1 MERFV
6 FLYLFFYFA
15 KLEMAMANTNEKKLD
30 TISALLR
37 GLCETY
43 QPRLSADEEIAAGL
57 QRLWRR
63 SMEYR
68 HGSFIMLVVGP
79 VKSGKSTLV
88 NLLAHRY
95 VSPTDKLECT
105 LRPTIISSVEAD
117 AEPAIEI
124 YSSKD
129 ETRKEKDLDLIIDKL
144 RGIID
149 DDAELREHLTKESYP
164 LSDEN
169 IENYIAPSYN
179 RQDNSIITAITT
191 PTGKML
197 RGAEGGKIF
206 LADMPGFDGNRINLS
221 SSLYD
226 AMSRRVDLILF
237 VHSSVSAFNVTSN
250 EYLDKLRQYNGSVPV
265 YLIHNVFDASWW
277 QDPEVRRAEVERQ
290 SKSEYEEIKRKGFNI
305 EPDYVSCINLGMVT
319 DALAGGARPGCE
331 AELEQARREFEA
343 VEDRLYE
350 KITTRIGAQRLER
363 CLERTDKL
371 RDELVRK
378 IWDRTQEL
386 DAKRQDREALRRHIE
401 ELEKAVGLTQAD
413 YDEIIDNIAEDANR
427 ATFKN
432 EAKAMVNKSMSNKE
446 CLALLKEILASFLFD
461 VDDKLTGRLYRRFS
475 DKLRDSQDLLN
486 TRLATPLEPLRALE
500 EVRAQ
505 SEQNI
510 PEDKVKRFMRPSLF
524 PLKPEAVRE
533 AIANMERYLYGDAD
547 NRTIQN
553 LKRMLTA
560 EISRMEKDYVGQIRD
575 RFAERLAPMISP
587 QEEQLLDTLEALQ
600 RQLKDI
606 II

>member
-1 MERFV
+1 
-6 FLYLFFYFA
+6 
-15 KLEMAMANTNEKKLD
+15 MATTNEKKLEA
-30 TISALLR
+30 ISALLK

-43 QPRLSADEEIAAGL
+43 QGRLEGDEEIASGL
-57 QRLWRR
+57 LRLARR

-124 YSSKD
+124 YTSK
-129 ETRKEKDLDLIIDKL
+129 EESRKEKDLDLIIDKL
-144 RGIID
+144 RGIVE
-149 DDAELREHLTKESYP
+149 DDAELREHLTRESYP

-169 IENYIAPSYN
+169 IEAYIAPSYN
-179 RQDNSIITAITT
+179 RQDNSVITAITT
-191 PTGKML
+191 PGSKML
-197 RGAEGGKIF
+197 RGTDSGKIF

-237 VHSSVSAFNVTSN
+237 VHSSVSAFNVTTG
-250 EYLDKLRQYNGSVPV
+250 EYLDKLREYNGSVPV
-265 YLIHNVFDASWW
+265 YLIHNIFDATWW

-319 DALAGGARPGCE
+319 DALRGGARPGCE
-331 AELEQARREFEA
+331 EALEEARREFEL
-343 VEDRLYE
+343 VEDRLFD
-350 KITTRIGAQRLER
+350 KITSRIGSQRLER
-363 CLERTDKL
+363 CLERTDHL
-371 RDELVRK
+371 RDDLVKK
-378 IWDRTQEL
+378 IWARVQEL
-386 DAKRQDREALRRHIE
+386 DARRADRQALEQHIDALDKTLALSQSE
-401 ELEKAVGLTQAD
+401 
-413 YDEIIDNIAEDANR
+413 YDTIIGNISEDADR
-427 ATFKN
+427 SLFKTL
-432 EAKAMVNKSMSNKE
+432 AKSMVNKSMSGKE
-446 CLALLKEILASFLFD
+446 SLALLKEILASFLFD
-461 VDDKLTGRLYRRFS
+461 VDEKLTGRLHRHFS
-475 DKLRDSQDLLN
+475 DKMRDSMDAVNATLGEALPP
-486 TRLATPLEPLRALE
+486 LAPLD
-500 EVRAQ
+500 EVRALT
-505 SEQNI
+505 EQNI
-510 PEDKVKRFMRPSLF
+510 PEDKVRRFIRPSLF

-533 AIANMERYLYGDAD
+533 AVANMEHYFYGDPD

-553 LKRMLTA
+553 LKRMLTS
-560 EISRMEKDYVGQIRD
+560 EIGRMEQNYLAQIRE
-575 RFAERLAPMISP
+575 RFSAPLQRMISP
-587 QEEQLLDTLEALQ
+587 QDEALLDTLEALQ

>member
-1 MERFV
+1 MPS
-6 FLYLFFYFA
+6 
-15 KLEMAMANTNEKKLD
+15 TNEKKLD

-37 GLCETY
+37 GLYETY
-43 QPRLSADEEIAAGL
+43 APQLAADPEIAAGL
-57 QRLWRR
+57 QRLARR
-63 SMEYR
+63 SLEYR

-105 LRPTIISSVEAD
+105 LRPTIISSVEAG
-117 AEPAIEI
+117 AEPSIEI

-129 ETRKEKDLDLIIDKL
+129 ESRKENDLDLIIDKL
-144 RGIID
+144 RGVID

-179 RQDNSIITAITT
+179 RRDNSIITAITT
-191 PTGKML
+191 PGSKML
-197 RGAEGGKIF
+197 RSTDGGKIF
-206 LADMPGFDGNRINLS
+206 LADMPGFDGNQINLS
-221 SSLYD
+221 SALYD
-226 AMSRRVDLILF
+226 AMSKRVDLILF

-250 EYLDKLRQYNGSVPV
+250 EYLDKLREYNGSVPV
-265 YLIHNVFDASWW
+265 YLVHNVFDASWW
-277 QDPEVRRAEVERQ
+277 QDAGVRQAEVERQ

-319 DALAGGARPGCE
+319 DYLAGQVRPGCE

-350 KITTRIGAQRLER
+350 KITTQVGGQRMER

-371 RDELVRK
+371 RDDLVK
-378 IWDRTQEL
+378 LIWARTQEL
-386 DAKRQDREALRRHIE
+386 DAKRRDREILRQHVDG
-401 ELEKAVGLTQAD
+401 LDKTLGLTQTD
-413 YDEIIDNIAEDANR
+413 YDEIIDNISADANR

-461 VDDKLTGRLYRRFS
+461 VDDKLTGRLYRRFG
-475 DKLRDSQDLLN
+475 DKLRDSLDAVNAQLG
-486 TRLATPLEPLRALE
+486 TPLEPFEPLV
-500 EVRAQ
+500 EVRAH
-505 SEQNI
+505 SEGNI
-510 PEDKVKRFMRPSLF
+510 PEHIIKRFMRPALF

-533 AIANMERYLYGDAD
+533 AISNMERYLYGDAD
-547 NRTIQN
+547 SRTIQN
-553 LKRMLTA
+553 LRRMLTA
-560 EISRMEKDYVGQIRD
+560 EISRMESGYLEQIRS
-575 RFAERLAPMISP
+575 RFSARLEPIISP
-587 QEEQLLDTLEALQ
+587 EEEQLLQTLESLLK
-600 RQLKDI
+600 QLKDI

>member
-1 MERFV
+1 MPS
-6 FLYLFFYFA
+6 
-15 KLEMAMANTNEKKLD
+15 TNEKKLD

-37 GLCETY
+37 GLYETY
-43 QPRLSADEEIAAGL
+43 APQLAADPEIAAGL
-57 QRLWRR
+57 QRLARR
-63 SMEYR
+63 SLEYR

-105 LRPTIISSVEAD
+105 LRPTIISSVEAG
-117 AEPAIEI
+117 AEPSIEI

-129 ETRKEKDLDLIIDKL
+129 ESRKENDLDLIIDKL
-144 RGIID
+144 RGVID

-179 RQDNSIITAITT
+179 RRDNSIITAITT
-191 PTGKML
+191 PGSKML
-197 RGAEGGKIF
+197 RSTDGGKIF
-206 LADMPGFDGNRINLS
+206 LADMPGFDGNQINLS
-221 SSLYD
+221 SALYD
-226 AMSRRVDLILF
+226 AMSKRVDLILF

-250 EYLDKLRQYNGSVPV
+250 EYLDKLREYNGSVPV
-265 YLIHNVFDASWW
+265 YLVHNVFDASWW
-277 QDPEVRRAEVERQ
+277 QDAGVRQTEVERQ

-319 DALAGGARPGCE
+319 DYLAGQVRPGCE

-350 KITTRIGAQRLER
+350 KITTQVGGQRMER

-371 RDELVRK
+371 RDDLVK
-378 IWDRTQEL
+378 LIWARTQEL
-386 DAKRQDREALRRHIE
+386 DAKRRDREILRQHVDG
-401 ELEKAVGLTQAD
+401 LDKTLGLTQTD
-413 YDEIIDNIAEDANR
+413 YDEIIDNISADANR

-461 VDDKLTGRLYRRFS
+461 VDDKLTGRLYRRFG
-475 DKLRDSQDLLN
+475 DKLRDSLDAVNAQLG
-486 TRLATPLEPLRALE
+486 TPLEPFEPLV
-500 EVRAQ
+500 EVRAH
-505 SEQNI
+505 SEGNI
-510 PEDKVKRFMRPSLF
+510 PEHIIKRFMRPALF

-533 AIANMERYLYGDAD
+533 AISNMERYLYGDAD
-547 NRTIQN
+547 SRTIQN
-553 LKRMLTA
+553 LRRMLTA
-560 EISRMEKDYVGQIRD
+560 EISRMESGYLEQIRS
-575 RFAERLAPMISP
+575 RFSARLEPIISP
-587 QEEQLLDTLEALQ
+587 EEEQLLQTLESLLK
-600 RQLKDI
+600 QLKDI

>member
-1 MERFV
+1 
-6 FLYLFFYFA
+6 
-15 KLEMAMANTNEKKLD
+15 MANINEKKLD
-30 TISALLR
+30 TISALL
-37 GLCETY
+37 GELTDAFA
-43 QPRLSADEEIAAGL
+43 PRLAGEEEIAAGL
-57 QRLWRR
+57 QRLRRR

-105 LRPTIISSVEAD
+105 LRPTIISSTEAG

-129 ETRKEKDLDLIIDKL
+129 ESRKEKDLDLIIDKL

-149 DDAELREHLTKESYP
+149 DDAELREHLTKETYP

-179 RQDNSIITAITT
+179 RRDSSIITAITT
-191 PTGKML
+191 PAGKML
-197 RGAEGGKIF
+197 RSTDSGKIF

-221 SSLYD
+221 SALYD
-226 AMSRRVDLILF
+226 AMSKRVDLILF

-250 EYLDKLRQYNGSVPV
+250 EYLDKLREYNGSVPV
-265 YLIHNVFDASWW
+265 YLIHNIFDATWW

-290 SKSEYEEIKRKGFNI
+290 SKTEYEEIKRKGFNI
-305 EPDYVSCINLGMVT
+305 EPDYVSCVNLGMVT
-319 DALAGGARPGCE
+319 DCLRGGARPGCE
-331 AELEQARREFEA
+331 ESLEQARREFEA

-350 KITTRIGAQRLER
+350 KITTRIGAQRMER

-371 RDELVRK
+371 RDDLVKK
-378 IWDRTQEL
+378 IWARTQEL
-386 DAKRQDREALRRHIE
+386 DAKRRDREVLRQH
-401 ELEKAVGLTQAD
+401 LEGLDKWICLSQAES
-413 YDEIIDNIAEDANR
+413 DEIVSNISDDANR

-432 EAKAMVNKSMSNKE
+432 EAKSLVNRSMSKKE
-446 CLALLKEILASFLFD
+446 ALTLLKEILASFLFD
-461 VDDKLTGRLYRRFS
+461 VDEKLTKRLWRHFG
-475 DKLRDSQDLLN
+475 DKLRDSAEQVN
-486 TRLATPLEPLRALE
+486 ARLGAPLEPFAPLE
-500 EVRAQ
+500 EVRAE
-505 SEQNI
+505 SRKNI
-510 PEDKVKRFMRPSLF
+510 YEDRVRQFMLNALF
-524 PLKPEAVRE
+524 SLKPEAVRTS
-533 AIANMERYLYGDAD
+533 IANMERYFYGDPD
-547 NRTIQN
+547 NPTIQN

-560 EISRMEKDYVGQIRD
+560 EMERMEQNYLQQIRA
-575 RFAERLAPMISP
+575 RFAERMDQTISP
-587 QEEQLLDTLEALQ
+587 QEEALLDTLESLQ
-600 RQLKDI
+600 KQLKDI

>member
-1 MERFV
+1 MTDF
-6 FLYLFFYFA
+6 
-15 KLEMAMANTNEKKLD
+15 NEKKLD
-30 TISALLR
+30 TISALLKE
-37 GLCETY
+37 LY
-43 QPRLSADEEIAAGL
+43 DSYAPRLAGDEEIAAGL
-57 QRLWRR
+57 QRLARR
-63 SMEYR
+63 SLEYR

-105 LRPTIISSVEAD
+105 LRPTIISGLEAGD
-117 AEPAIEI
+117 EPTISI

-129 ETRKEKDLDLIIDKL
+129 ESRKEKDLDLIIDKL
-144 RGIID
+144 RGVID
-149 DDAELREHLTKESYP
+149 DEAELREHLTRESYP

-169 IENYIAPSYN
+169 IETYIAPSYN

-191 PTGKML
+191 PAGKML
-197 RGAEGGKIF
+197 RSTDGGKIF

-221 SSLYD
+221 SALYD
-226 AMSRRVDLILF
+226 AMSKRVDLILF

-250 EYLDKLRQYNGSVPV
+250 EYLDKLREYNGSVPV
-265 YLIHNVFDASWW
+265 YLVHNIFDATWW

-290 SKSEYEEIKRKGFNI
+290 SKAEYEEIKRKGFNI
-305 EPDYVSCINLGMVT
+305 EPDYVSCLNLGMVT
-319 DALAGGARPGCE
+319 DYLAGRVRPGCE
-331 AELEQARREFEA
+331 AELEQAAREFEA

-350 KITTRIGAQRLER
+350 KITTQVGGQRMER

-371 RDELVRK
+371 RDDLVK
-378 IWDRTQEL
+378 MIWTRTLEL
-386 DAKRQDREALRRHIE
+386 DAKRRDRETLREH
-401 ELEKAVGLTQAD
+401 LAGLDKAVGLTQAD
-413 YDEIIDNIAEDANR
+413 YDEIIDNISEDANR

-475 DKLRDSQDLLN
+475 DRMRESVEAVNAQLG
-486 TRLATPLEPLRALE
+486 TPLEPFAPLE
-500 EVRAQ
+500 EVRAH
-505 SEQNI
+505 SEENI

-524 PLKPEAVRE
+524 PLKPESVRE

-547 NRTIQN
+547 SRSIQN

-560 EISRMEKDYVGQIRD
+560 EINRMEADYIGQIRS
-575 RFAERLAPMISP
+575 RFSACLEPLISP
-587 QEEQLLDTLEALQ
+587 EEEQLLTTLEALLK
-600 RQLKDI
+600 QLKDI

>member
-1 MERFV
+1 
-6 FLYLFFYFA
+6 
-15 KLEMAMANTNEKKLD
+15 MANTNEKKLD
-30 TISALLR
+30 TISALLK
-37 GLCETY
+37 GLQDTY
-43 QPRLSADEEIAAGL
+43 APRLAGEEEIAAGL
-57 QRLWRR
+57 KRLWRR

-88 NLLAHRY
+88 NLLAHKY

-169 IENYIAPSYN
+169 IETYIAPSYN
-179 RQDNSIITAITT
+179 RRDNSIITAITT
-191 PTGKML
+191 PGSKML
-197 RGAEGGKIF
+197 RGTDNGKIF

-221 SSLYD
+221 NALYD
-226 AMSRRVDLILF
+226 AMSKRVDLILF

-250 EYLDKLRQYNGSVPV
+250 EYLDKLREYNGSVPV
-265 YLIHNVFDASWW
+265 YLIHNIFDAAWW
-277 QDPEVRRAEVERQ
+277 QEPEARRAEVERQ
-290 SKSEYEEIKRKGFNI
+290 SKTEYEEIKRKGFNI
-305 EPDYVSCINLGMVT
+305 EPDYVSCVNLGMVT
-319 DALAGGARPGCE
+319 DYLKGGVREGFAP
-331 AELEQARREFEA
+331 ELEQAWREFEA
-343 VEDRLYE
+343 IENRLYE
-350 KITTRIGAQRLER
+350 KITTRIGSQRMER

-371 RDELVRK
+371 RDDLVKK
-378 IWDRTQEL
+378 IWTRTQEL
-386 DAKRQDREALRRHIE
+386 DARRSDRLALQKHLDALDKSFALSQD
-401 ELEKAVGLTQAD
+401 EL
-413 YDEIIDNIAEDANR
+413 DEIVNNVSEDANR
-427 ATFKN
+427 ATFKT
-432 EAKAMVNKSMSNKE
+432 EAKASVNKSMTNRE
-446 CLALLKEILASFLFD
+446 CLSVLKDILRDFLYD
-461 VDDKLTGRLYRRFS
+461 VDDKLTKRLYRHFS
-475 DKLRDSQDLLN
+475 DKQRDSLEALN
-486 TRLATPLEPLRALE
+486 AQLTRPLEALPALE
-500 EVRAQ
+500 AVRAQ
-505 SEQNI
+505 SEDNV
-510 PEDKVKRFMRPSLF
+510 PEDKIRRFMRPSLF

-533 AIANMERYLYGDAD
+533 AISNMERYFYGDAD

-553 LKRMLTA
+553 LKRLLTA
-560 EISRMEKDYVGQIRD
+560 EIDRMAADYLGQVRTH
-575 RFAERLAPMISP
+575 FSACLEQMSSP

-600 RQLKDI
+600 KQLKDI

>member
-1 MERFV
+1 MPI
-6 FLYLFFYFA
+6 
-15 KLEMAMANTNEKKLD
+15 TNEKKLD

-37 GLCETY
+37 GLY
-43 QPRLSADEEIAAGL
+43 DQYAPRLEADPEIAAGL
-57 QRLWRR
+57 QRLARR
-63 SMEYR
+63 SLEYR

-105 LRPTIISSVEAD
+105 LRPTIISSVEAG
-117 AEPAIEI
+117 AEPSIEI

-129 ETRKEKDLDLIIDKL
+129 ESRKEKDLDLIIDKL
-144 RGIID
+144 RGVID

-265 YLIHNVFDASWW
+265 YLIHNIFDASWW
-277 QDPEVRRAEVERQ
+277 QDPAVRQTEVERQ

-305 EPDYVSCINLGMVT
+305 EPDYVSCVNLGMVT
-319 DALAGGARPGCE
+319 DYLQGGARPGCE
-331 AELEQARREFEA
+331 AELEQAAREFEA

-386 DAKRQDREALRRHIE
+386 DAKRQDREALRRHID

-413 YDEIIDNIAEDANR
+413 YDEIIDNISEDANR

>member
-1 MERFV
+1 
-6 FLYLFFYFA
+6 
-15 KLEMAMANTNEKKLD
+15 MASVNEKKLD
-30 TISALLR
+30 AISAQLTE
-37 GLCETY
+37 LCEAYT
-43 QPRLSADEEIAAGL
+43 PRLGGDEEIAAGL
-57 QRLWRR
+57 LRLQRR

-105 LRPTIISSVEAD
+105 LRPTIISGLEEGG
-117 AEPAIEI
+117 EPTISI

-129 ETRKEKDLDLIIDKL
+129 ESRKEKDLDLIIDKL
-144 RGIID
+144 RGIVS
-149 DDAELREHLTKESYP
+149 DDAELREHLTRESYP

-169 IENYIAPSYN
+169 IDTYIAPSYN
-179 RQDNSIITAITT
+179 RQDSSIITAITA
-191 PTGKML
+191 PAGKML
-197 RGAEGGKIF
+197 RGADGGRIF

-221 SSLYD
+221 SALYD
-226 AMSRRVDLILF
+226 AMSKRVDLILF

-250 EYLDKLRQYNGSVPV
+250 EYLDKLREYNGSVPV

-277 QDPEVRRAEVERQ
+277 QDPGARRAEVERQ
-290 SKSEYEEIKRKGFNI
+290 SRSEYEEIKHKGFNI
-305 EPDYVSCINLGMVT
+305 EPDYVSCLNLGMVT
-319 DALAGGARPGCE
+319 DYLKGVARPGCE
-331 AELEQARREFEA
+331 AELEQAWHDFEA

-350 KITTRIGAQRLER
+350 KITTRIGGQRLER

-371 RDELVRK
+371 RDDLVKK
-378 IWDRTQEL
+378 IWMRTQALSASRSDRLTLQEHIDGL
-386 DAKRQDREALRRHIE
+386 DKALA
-401 ELEKAVGLTQAD
+401 LSPAD
-413 YDEIIDNIAEDANR
+413 IDSLINNISEDADR
-427 ATFKN
+427 SLFKTL
-432 EAKAMVNKSMSNKE
+432 AKSMVNKSMSGKE

-461 VDDKLTGRLYRRFS
+461 VDDKLTGRLFRLFG
-475 DKLRDSQDLLN
+475 DKMRDSLDAVSA
-486 TRLATPLEPLRALE
+486 RLGTPLEPLPALE

-505 SEQNI
+505 CEQNI

-524 PLKPEAVRE
+524 HLKPETVRE
-533 AIANMERYLYGDAD
+533 AVSNMEHYFYGDQD

-560 EISRMEKDYVGQIRD
+560 EIGRMQDGYLAQIRA
-575 RFAERLAPMISP
+575 RFEAALAPMVHP
-587 QEEQLLDTLEALQ
+587 EQEALLDTLEALQ
-600 RQLKDI
+600 KQLKDI

>member
-1 MERFV
+1 
-6 FLYLFFYFA
+6 
-15 KLEMAMANTNEKKLD
+15 MANINEKKLD
-30 TISALLR
+30 TISSLLKD
-37 GLCETY
+37 LY
-43 QPRLSADEEIAAGL
+43 DDFSPRLEGEEEIAAGL
-57 QRLWRR
+57 KRLWRR
-63 SMEYR
+63 SLEYR
-68 HGSFIMLVVGP
+68 YGSFIMLVVGP

-88 NLLAHRY
+88 NLLAHNY

-117 AEPAIEI
+117 AEPSIEI

-129 ETRKEKDLDLIIDKL
+129 ESRKEKDLDLIIDKL
-144 RGIID
+144 RGIIE
-149 DDAELREHLTKESYP
+149 DDAELREHLTRESFL

-169 IENYIAPSYN
+169 IDTYIAPSYN
-179 RQDNSIITAITT
+179 RRDNSIITAITT
-191 PTGKML
+191 PGSKML
-197 RGAEGGKIF
+197 RGTDKGKIF

-221 SSLYD
+221 SALYD

-250 EYLDKLRQYNGSVPV
+250 EYLDKLREYNGAVPV
-265 YLIHNVFDASWW
+265 YLVHNIFDANWW
-277 QDPEVRRAEVERQ
+277 QDDESRRAEVERQ
-290 SKSEYEEIKRKGFNI
+290 SRSEYEEIKRKGFNI
-305 EPDYVSCINLGMVT
+305 EPDYVSCLNLGMVT
-319 DALAGGARPGCE
+319 DYLSGRARPGFE
-331 AELEQARREFEA
+331 AELEQAWHAFES
-343 VEDRLYE
+343 VEDRLYD
-350 KITTRIGAQRLER
+350 KITSQIGGQRMER

-371 RDELVRK
+371 RDDLVKR
-378 IWDRTQEL
+378 IWERVQEL
-386 DAKRQDREALRRHIE
+386 DARRGDRDVLRRHVE
-401 ELEKAVGLTQAD
+401 GLDKEIGLSQAD
-413 YDEIIDNIAEDANR
+413 YDEIIDNISEDANR

-432 EAKAMVNKSMSNKE
+432 EAKSMVNKSMSNKE

-475 DKLRDSQDLLN
+475 DKLRDSQDAVNAQLSK
-486 TRLATPLEPLRALE
+486 PLESVPALE

-553 LKRMLTA
+553 LKRMLSA
-560 EISRMEKDYVGQIRD
+560 EIERMEADYLRQIRE
-575 RFAERLAPMISP
+575 RFSACLEPMISP
-587 QEEQLLDTLEALQ
+587 QEEALLDTLESLQ
-600 RQLKDI
+600 KRLKDI

>member
-1 MERFV
+1 
-6 FLYLFFYFA
+6 
-15 KLEMAMANTNEKKLD
+15 MANTNEKKLD
-30 TISALLR
+30 TISALLK

-43 QPRLSADEEIAAGL
+43 GPRLAADEEIAAGL

-105 LRPTIISSVEAD
+105 LRPTIISSVESD

-129 ETRKEKDLDLIIDKL
+129 ESRKEKDLDLIIDKL

-191 PTGKML
+191 PTGRML

-265 YLIHNVFDASWW
+265 YLIHNIFDASWW
-277 QDPEVRRAEVERQ
+277 QDPELRRAEVERQ

-305 EPDYVSCINLGMVT
+305 EPDYVSSINLGMVT
-319 DALAGGARPGCE
+319 DALNGGARPGCE

-343 VEDRLYE
+343 VEERLYE

-378 IWDRTQEL
+378 IWERTQEL
-386 DAKRQDREALRRHIE
+386 DAKRQDREALRRHIDG
-401 ELEKAVGLTQAD
+401 LEKAVGLAQAD
-413 YDEIIDNIAEDANR
+413 YDEIIDNISEDANR

-475 DKLRDSQDLLN
+475 DKLRDSQELLN
-486 TRLATPLEPLRALE
+486 TRLSTPLEPLRALE

-560 EISRMEKDYVGQIRD
+560 EIGRMEKEYLDQVRD
-575 RFAERLAPMISP
+575 RFAERLSPMISP
-587 QEEQLLDTLEALQ
+587 QEEELLDTLESLQ

>member
-1 MERFV
+1 
-6 FLYLFFYFA
+6 
-15 KLEMAMANTNEKKLD
+15 MANTNEKKLD

-105 LRPTIISSVEAD
+105 LRPTIISSVEKD

-386 DAKRQDREALRRHIE
+386 DAKRQDREALRRHID

-413 YDEIIDNIAEDANR
+413 YDEIIDNISEDANR

-560 EISRMEKDYVGQIRD
+560 EISRMEKDYMGQIRD

>member
-1 MERFV
+1 MSN
-6 FLYLFFYFA
+6 L
-15 KLEMAMANTNEKKLD
+15 NEKKLD
-30 TISALLR
+30 AVSAQLQ
-37 GLCETY
+37 GLCEEY
-43 QPRLSADEEIAAGL
+43 LPRLGGDEELAAGL
-57 QRLWRR
+57 QRLQRR
-63 SMEYR
+63 SLEYR

-88 NLLAHRY
+88 NLLAHKY

-105 LRPTIISSVEAD
+105 LRPTIISGLD
-117 AEPAIEI
+117 AGGEPTISI

-129 ETRKEKDLDLIIDKL
+129 ESRKEKDLDLIIDKL

-169 IENYIAPSYN
+169 IDTYIAPSYN
-179 RQDNSIITAITT
+179 RQDNSIITAITA
-191 PTGKML
+191 PAGKML
-197 RGAEGGKIF
+197 RSTDGGRIF

-221 SSLYD
+221 SALYD
-226 AMSRRVDLILF
+226 AMSKRVDLILF

-250 EYLDKLRQYNGSVPV
+250 EYLDKLREYNGSVPV

-277 QDPEVRRAEVERQ
+277 QDSEARRAEVERQ
-290 SKSEYEEIKRKGFNI
+290 SRNEYEEIKHKGFNI
-305 EPDYVSCINLGMVT
+305 EPDYVSCLNLGMVT
-319 DALAGGARPGCE
+319 DCLAGRARPGCE
-331 AELEQARREFEA
+331 AELERALHEFEV

-350 KITTRIGAQRLER
+350 KITTQIGSQRLER

-371 RDELVRK
+371 RDDLVRR

-386 DAKRQDREALRRHIE
+386 SASRHDRQTLQEHID
-401 ELEKAVGLTQAD
+401 GLDKTLSLSPAD
-413 YDEIIDNIAEDANR
+413 IDNLINNISEDADR
-427 ATFKN
+427 SLFKTL
-432 EAKAMVNKSMSNKE
+432 AKSMVNKSMSGKE

-461 VDDKLTGRLYRRFS
+461 VDDKLTGRLFRLFG
-475 DKLRDSQDLLN
+475 DKLRDSQDAVN
-486 TRLATPLEPLRALE
+486 VRLSAPLEPLPALE

-505 SEQNI
+505 TEQNI

-524 PLKPEAVRE
+524 PLKAEAVRE
-533 AIANMERYLYGDAD
+533 AVSNMEHYFYGDAD

-553 LKRMLTA
+553 LKRLLTA
-560 EISRMEKDYVGQIRD
+560 EIERMQAGYLEQIRS
-575 RFAERLAPMISP
+575 RFEAALSLRVHPE
-587 QEEQLLDTLEALQ
+587 QEELLDTLESLQ
-600 RQLKDI
+600 KQLKDI